1 MRGGNK
7 MDTQQITL
15 KRLERPQKRNLE
27 QELDAFCKALAIPTD
42 DQSVAKDIFLEILQ
56 KEGKGKEGGGM
67 RSIIISKKMR
77 LTRGG
82 TVYHL
87 NKLMESGL
95 IVRRGREYELRA
107 QSLEE
112 TVDEMEDDMRRMF
125 KMVKRMAAEIDE
137 ELGIERY

>member
-1 MRGGNK
+1 
-7 MDTQQITL
+7 MDTRQITL
-15 KRLERPQKRNLE
+15 KRIERPAKRNL
-27 QELDAFCKALAIPTD
+27 QGELDAFCRALAIPTD
-42 DQSVAKDIFLEILQ
+42 DQSVARDIFKEILQ
-56 KEGKGKEGGGM
+56 KEGRGKEGGV
-67 RSIIISKKMR
+67 RSIIISKKMQ

-95 IVRRGREYELRA
+95 IVRRGREYELRG
-107 QSLEE
+107 QNLEE
-112 TVDEMEDDMRRMF
+112 TIDEMEDDMRRMF